1 MIKKLKKFPFLQ
13 MAGVLAIFLF
23 LGSVL
28 FLERIGITVS
38 DLSRADP

>member
-23 LGSVL
+23 IGSVL
-28 FLERIGITVS
+28 FWSVWASVCQT
-38 DLSRADP
+38 